1 MTDNEFI
8 TQDGMR
14 WLCNFY
20 QFRNDPYR
28 IYAAVIESGDKEANS
43 YASYTQMKY
52 LARNIRLMDAMVA
65 STRRKA
71 GGGDAGIQP
80 GLDEIREL
88 NEAILAMNV
97 DPSTA
102 NEQNYSR
109 FYHIPEYIKSEVIQR
124 MGIAA
129 PSHANPIMLS
139 LFGQIMNLTRNHIA
153 SSCKYS

>member
-1 MTDNEFI
+1 
-8 TQDGMR
+8 MR

-28 IYAAVIESGDKEANS
+28 IYAAVINSGDKEANS

-52 LARNIRLMDAMVA
+52 LARSIKLMDAIVA
-65 STRRKA
+65 DTRRKTS
-71 GGGDAGIQP
+71 GDNTNQP
-80 GLDEIREL
+80 GLEEIREL

-109 FYHIPEYIKSEVIQR
+109 YYHIPEHLKTEVIDR
-124 MGIAA
+124 MGIVA
-129 PSHANPIMLS
+129 PTHANPIMLS
-139 LFGQIMNLTRNHIA
+139 LFGQIMNLTKNHIA
-153 SSCKYS
+153 SSCKYLSNY